1 MAELPVGGE
10 ARGLAG
16 VFGTSINPLSV
27 YMQYSAQRQRN
38 RAAMAAQQK
47 ADRDKTMDYL
57 DKFNPSSKFKELNY
71 KINETA
77 QRVVR
82 DPVMQG
88 LEQGQTLSQMQ
99 ARIQFNKGQVEGL
112 VGESDQWKATI
123 DQIQEDFDAD
133 PIRYNQ
139 NAKSALRD
147 IYLNDDGTVKE
158 FDQIRA
164 GIQNADNL
172 KFDPRVLNQEGVVKK
187 FTEDLP
193 QQSKVLL
200 HKVYTDMDYTPDQV
214 ETMVK
219 SGLQYEMKLNPR
231 TGIQEPVL
239 DDNLMPKVVVDEKVY
254 ALAKADPYMNSLM
267 TSAAQDKAGQMKW
280 LQENVRGAGD
290 KVNIDR
296 QVVSGKSIKNPRYKH
311 FGKYGYKTPIED
323 LQQRD
328 DILEQIS
335 LGGTTGEANL
345 GYFNDPMSDVK
356 ASYSSTD
363 GKKKGQFVKVD
374 YVSNAGQEVP
384 PLDTNMTY
392 AEQLARKE
400 LLQSRKVIK
409 SNYYD
414 ITTQD
419 GRDKLKIALSAEM
432 DRMNKTQAIAE
443 DYPYYIQEKR
453 ASKNKAKAP
462 ADNGKRTNYDNAGL

>member
-16 VFGTSINPLSV
+16 VFGTSLNPLSV
-27 YMQYSAQRQRN
+27 YMSYASQRQRN
-38 RAAMAAQQK
+38 KAAMAAQQK

-71 KINETA
+71 KINDVA

-88 LEQGQTLSQMQ
+88 LEQGQSLSQMQ
-99 ARIQFNKGQVEGL
+99 AKIQFNKGQVEGL
-112 VGESDQWKATI
+112 VGESDQWKATL
-123 DQIQEDFDAD
+123 DAIQEDFDAD

-164 GIQNADNL
+164 GIQNADGL

-200 HKVYTDMDYTPDQV
+200 HKVYTDMNYTPDQV

-219 SGLQYEMKLNPR
+219 SGLQYEMRLNPK

-239 DDNLMPKVVVDEKVY
+239 DDNLMPKVVIDEKVY

-267 TSAAQDKAGQMKW
+267 NAASKDKAGQMKW

-296 QVVSGKSIKNPRYKH
+296 QVVSGKSIKDPRYKH
-311 FGKYGYKTPIED
+311 FGGYGYKTPIED

-356 ASYSSTD
+356 ASYSSVD
-363 GKKKGQFVKVD
+363 DKKKKGQFVKVD

-384 PLDTNMTY
+384 PVDPNMSY

-419 GRDKLKIALSAEM
+419 G
-432 DRMNKTQAIAE
+432 
-443 DYPYYIQEKR
+443 KR
-453 ASKNKAKAP
+453 
-462 ADNGKRTNYDNAGL
+462 